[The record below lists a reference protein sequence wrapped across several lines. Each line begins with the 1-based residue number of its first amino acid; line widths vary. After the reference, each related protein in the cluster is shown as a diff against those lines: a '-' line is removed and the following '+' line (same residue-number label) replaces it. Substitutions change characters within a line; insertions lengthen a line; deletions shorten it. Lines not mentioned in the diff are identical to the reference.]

1 MIWIIWNVFYCFIM
15 PSEDL
20 SSFIDIHPLA
30 NLPMLF
36 SFEWDNTIIRVLF
49 EVTFFFRE
57 IAPALM
63 YLSLNVNVV
72 CHVTLGYA
80 SNWKK

>member
-1 MIWIIWNVFYCFIM
+1 MIWNVFYSFIM
-15 PSEDL
+15 PFEAL
-20 SSFIDIHPLA
+20 SLVIEIHPLA

-36 SFEWDNTIIRVLF
+36 PFEWDNTIFRVLF
-49 EVTFFFRE
+49 EVTFFSRE
-57 IAPALM
+57 IAQALM
-63 YLSLNVNVV
+63 YLSLNVNVM